1 MAYIGTSD
9 KQWRQTQPLNQT
21 WTYFL
26 AHLATGITRVKQ
38 RKTMKKRNGA
48 MTIVIYLDLMS
59 VFHWVGHPVTNR
71 ELVSVGNLQIYVRT
85 WLGCGLAAV
94 SPAFLLWAPIYYWS
108 MEPGV
113 LADWCLH
120 CHNLARITLSPS
132 PVRRNVP
139 YVMPTIRVCVSSLK

>member
-1 MAYIGTSD
+1 MKYVFISE
-9 KQWRQTQPLNQT
+9 KLRRQHVKKPQPLNQV

-38 RKTMKKRNGA
+38 RKTMKKKDGA

-113 LADWCLH
+113 FADWCLH
-120 CHNLARITLSPS
+120 CHNLARTTFTHHSLAVGSSPEC
-132 PVRRNVP
+132 PLRDAD
-139 YVMPTIRVCVSSLK
+139 Y